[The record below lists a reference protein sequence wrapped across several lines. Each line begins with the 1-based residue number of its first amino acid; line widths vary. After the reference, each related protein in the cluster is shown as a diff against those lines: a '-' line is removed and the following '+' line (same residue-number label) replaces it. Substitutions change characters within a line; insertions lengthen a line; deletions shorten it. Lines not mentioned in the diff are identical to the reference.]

1 MPKLSI
7 IVAVHNQ
14 LGHNQL
20 FLEGI
25 RRYTTG
31 SYEVIVIDNY
41 STDGSAEFFETNDC
55 IVIRNKV
62 NLCFPESMNLG
73 MRQAKGEYFC
83 HINNDL
89 YVAPNWNGALIEA
102 MKQQGLDA
110 VSPLGLEVMPTPA
123 LTDWMHDRWN
133 CIGRGRLSSGRS
145 ITELRTMLR
154 KMYGDWEAV
163 SREICNRYRG
173 ELFEG
178 INGSCVM
185 GRQSLLNK
193 IGYLDEQIQA
203 ADWDFYLTI
212 RKREQEI
219 GDVHRCMVVG
229 GSVVHHF
236 IRATSKGKP
245 RPFGCTHPRR
255 MIDEKWSKAEQ
266 VRLWYKPEDIQ
277 RVSKSELTL
286 VMYRRL
292 KKIFKPVTVEINRL
306 LSWRWLLVRHSRIV
320 GLYRR
325 KFDELG
331 GRPVPQGGV
340 QP

>member
-25 RRYTTG
+25 QRYTTG
-31 SYEVIVIDNY
+31 PYEVIVVDNH
-41 STDGSAEFFETNDC
+41 STDGSAEFFEANGC
-55 IVIRNKV
+55 RVIRNDR
-62 NLCFPESMNLG
+62 NLCYPESMNLG
-73 MRQAKGEYFC
+73 SRVASGEFLC

-89 YVAPNWNGALIEA
+89 YVAPNWNGFLIEA
-102 MKQQGLDA
+102 MEQQGLDA
-110 VSPLGLEVMPTPA
+110 VSPLGLEVMSTPA

-145 ITELRTMLR
+145 IAELRTMLR

-193 IGYLDEQIQA
+193 IGYLDEQIQN
-203 ADWDFYLTI
+203 ADWDFYLTL

-219 GDVHRCMVVG
+219 GDVRRCMVVG
-229 GSVVHHF
+229 GSFVHHF
-236 IRATSKGKP
+236 IRATIKGKP
-245 RPFGCTHPRR
+245 RPFGCYHPRR
-255 MIDEKWSKAEQ
+255 MIDEKWGKAEQ
-266 VRLWYKPEDIQ
+266 VRLWYKPEYIQ
-277 RVSKSELTL
+277 RVSESDLTL
-286 VMYRRL
+286 IAHHRL
-292 KKIFKPVTVEINRL
+292 KKIFKTVTVEIRRL
-306 LSWRWLLVRHSRIV
+306 LSWRWLLVSPSRIV

-325 KFDELG
+325 QFDELG
-331 GRPVPQGGV
+331 GRSVPQGRV